1 MIEAIT
7 RAIIRRLERRRGNGE
22 RALLETRIA
31 ELEAELARRR
41 SAPRALPRPRA
52 RVGIRAMTDKELE
65 DATGLRIPD
74 HLRRRAEEARRR
86 AGGQG

>member
-22 RALLETRIA
+22 RALLETRVA

-41 SAPRALPRPRA
+41 SPRALPRPRA